1 MHVLSVPTTCR
12 YKHCSWRPYHCFAGY
27 QREADNCK
35 YTVLAN
41 FEIFLIVFLL
51 AFQWARLQKI
61 LIFSIFFLNQGKNVY
76 IFIIYINPFSKML
89 QIWKYLLDIYIPFFL
104 IKKRTFWQE
113 NKTKN
118 KQTKK
123 RKIYIYIYIWE
134 VCVSIF
140 PLYSARYIE
149 VERDIHWD
157 RQKTKRSYFHSYKPV
172 SWLLIHQGI
181 S

>member
-12 YKHCSWRPYHCFAGY
+12 YKHYSWRPYHCFAGY

-89 QIWKYLLDIYIPFFL
+89 QIWKYILNIHISFFF
-104 IKKRTFWQE
+104 IKKRIFCQE
-113 NKTKN
+113 NKTKNKQTKN

-123 RKIYIYIYIWE
+123 RKIYIYMGSLCFDFSF
-134 VCVSIF
+134 VQCSIHRGR
-140 PLYSARYIE
+140 ARYTL
-149 VERDIHWD
+149 R
-157 RQKTKRSYFHSYKPV
+157 
-172 SWLLIHQGI
+172 
-181 S
+181 

>member
-1 MHVLSVPTTCR
+1 M
-12 YKHCSWRPYHCFAGY
+12 
-27 QREADNCK
+27 
-35 YTVLAN
+35 
-41 FEIFLIVFLL
+41 IVFLL

-89 QIWKYLLDIYIPFFL
+89 QIWKYLLDIYIYLFFSSRREL
-104 IKKRTFWQE
+104 FDK
-113 NKTKN
+113 KTKQKTN
-118 KQTKK
+118 KQKK
-123 RKIYIYIYIWE
+123 GKYIYIYIYIWE

>member
-61 LIFSIFFLNQGKNVY
+61 LIFSIFFFKSRKKRVY
-76 IFIIYINPFSKML
+76 IYYIYKPVFKNAPNLKISIRYIYTFFSH
-89 QIWKYLLDIYIPFFL
+89 QEENFL
-104 IKKRTFWQE
+104 TRKQ
-113 NKTKN
+113 NK
-118 KQTKK
+118 KQTNKK
-123 RKIYIYIYIWE
+123 KEKKYIYIYMGSLCFDFSF
-134 VCVSIF
+134 VQCSIHRGR
-140 PLYSARYIE
+140 ARYTL
-149 VERDIHWD
+149 R
-157 RQKTKRSYFHSYKPV
+157 
-172 SWLLIHQGI
+172 
-181 S
+181 